1 MYSRYSL
8 VAAAVALTLFASCD
22 REESAIRSRAQR
34 LVDRRAGAAEA
45 ESEFGK
51 AGHVYTRDEVAGYL
65 QKTRA
70 EDRSV
75 RETWER
81 LGQHPRTLYFNPG
94 EMRQLYV
101 FLDDADRVA
110 GYYLTSQ

>member
-1 MYSRYSL
+1 M
-8 VAAAVALTLFASCD
+8 FASCD

-34 LVDRRAGAAEA
+34 LVDRRASAAEA

-51 AGHVYTRDEVAGYL
+51 AGHVYTRDEVADYI
-65 QKTRA
+65 QKTRT

-81 LGQHPRTLYFNPG
+81 LGQHPRTLYFSPG
-94 EMRQLYV
+94 ELRQLYV
-101 FLDDADRVA
+101 FLDDTDRAA
-110 GYYLTSQ
+110 GYYLTNQ